1 LTILLAATTGLLF
14 GIRKNHN
21 QGETAETVKNES
33 QVPHSNLI
41 NPDSFALL
49 LVFLV
54 LLILLGAEF
63 FYLRDMF
70 GSRINT
76 VFKFFYQAWLLW
88 GIIAA
93 YGMAVLMQELRGWW
107 ALILGVGLV
116 IILSV
121 ALVYPL
127 YGVWD
132 VASGFKPA
140 NGYSLDGN
148 SYLTRWAPDEVAA
161 VRWLEAA
168 PYGVLVEAVG
178 GSYSEYARVS
188 ECSGLPTVLGWVL
201 HEQQWRGGGKEIGTR
216 QEDIQILYSSRDWK
230 ETQAILQKYGIRYIY
245 IGQRERS
252 TYRVYEGKF
261 QRYLTPVFQQ
271 GDVVI
276 YQNP

>member
-1 LTILLAATTGLLF
+1 M
-14 GIRKNHN
+14 
-21 QGETAETVKNES
+21 
-33 QVPHSNLI
+33 

-54 LLILLGAEF
+54 LLILLGVEF
-63 FYLRDMF
+63 FYLRDQF

-76 VFKFFYQAWLLW
+76 IFKFFYQAWLLW
-88 GIIAA
+88 GIVAA
-93 YGMAVLMQELRGWW
+93 YGIAVLMQELRGKW
-107 ALILGVGLV
+107 AFIIGVGLV
-116 IILSV
+116 IILGV

-132 VASGFKPA
+132 VTSGFKPA
-140 NGYSLDGN
+140 AGYTLDGN
-148 SYLTRWAPDEVAA
+148 SYLASWTPDEVAA
-161 VRWLEAA
+161 VLWLEAA
-168 PYGVLVEAVG
+168 QYGVLVEAVAPGG
-178 GSYSEYARVS
+178 GSYTDFARVS
-188 ECSGLPTVLGWVL
+188 ECSGLPTVLGWVG

-216 QEDIQILYSSRDWK
+216 QEDIQILYSSRDWN
-230 ETQAILQKYGIRYIY
+230 ETQAILQRYGIRYIY
-245 IGQRERS
+245 LGQRERS